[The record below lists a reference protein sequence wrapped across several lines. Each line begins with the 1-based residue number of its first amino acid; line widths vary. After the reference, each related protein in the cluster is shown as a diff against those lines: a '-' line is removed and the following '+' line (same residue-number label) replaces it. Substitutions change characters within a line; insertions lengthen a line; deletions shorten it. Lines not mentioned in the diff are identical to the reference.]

1 MIDPAPCVR
10 NKEENMMN
18 DRAGRYMATIRAE
31 LKSISH
37 NTTSKGLDQA
47 NEQQTS

>member
-1 MIDPAPCVR
+1 MIDPALCVR
-10 NKEENMMN
+10 MIGLD

-37 NTTSKGLDQA
+37 NNK
-47 NEQQTS
+47 

>member
-1 MIDPAPCVR
+1 MIDPALCVR
-10 NKEENMMN
+10 MIGL
-18 DRAGRYMATIRAE
+18 DDTIRAE

-47 NEQQTS
+47 NEMSNRSRE